1 MTSIEWLAQE
11 INKINVSTEARLF
24 INKLKE
30 QAKEMHKQ
38 EIIDAFWNGDN
49 SDCTNEQNS
58 KEFAEQY
65 YQETFKTNNN
75 DTKRQSTSTSN

>member
-1 MTSIEWLAQE
+1 MTSIEWLLDYYKNLEKYPYKTFQE
-11 INKINVSTEARLF
+11 LEQ
-24 INKLKE
+24 

-38 EIIDAFWNGDN
+38 EIIEAFWNGDN

-65 YQETFKTNNN
+65 YQETFKK
-75 DTKRQSTSTSN
+75 DL

>member
-1 MTSIEWLAQE
+1 MTSIEWLRIQLE
-11 INKINVSTEARLF
+11 NYGSNSHLSLDWNTFDELC
-24 INKLKE
+24 E

-38 EIIDAFWNGDN
+38 EIIDAFWNGDS

-65 YQETFKTNNN
+65 YQETFK
-75 DTKRQSTSTSN
+75 KY